1 MSRGVSVPLI
11 MPENCTVAWT
21 DSERGAP
28 VVFGETVNGTARL
41 VPGGTLPIEMP
52 GDAVLDVIEKIPH
65 IAGLTPNAI
74 LTNAAMVPLLPPA
87 AMEIVLWPFGST
99 SSIWQKSGGVP

>member
-1 MSRGVSVPLI
+1 MPIAEGSACNASSTSGVSVPLI

-52 GDAVLDVIEKIPH
+52 GDAV
-65 IAGLTPNAI
+65 
-74 LTNAAMVPLLPPA
+74 
-87 AMEIVLWPFGST
+87 
-99 SSIWQKSGGVP
+99 